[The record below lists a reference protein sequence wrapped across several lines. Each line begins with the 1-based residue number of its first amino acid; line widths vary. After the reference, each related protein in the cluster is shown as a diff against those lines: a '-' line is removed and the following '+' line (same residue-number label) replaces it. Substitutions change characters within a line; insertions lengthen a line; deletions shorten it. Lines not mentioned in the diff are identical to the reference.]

1 MASEGRAVVTAVA
14 AMAVDLEVVAM
25 GEEVTAVAR
34 VAARVAVLAE
44 VTAEEVTEVVKAE
57 V

>member
-14 AMAVDLEVVAM
+14 ATVVGLEVVAM

-44 VTAEEVTEVVKAE
+44 VTAEEVTEVVKA
-57 V
+57 